1 MYTKYK
7 ISLLFLIVS
16 SFFFYLP
23 VRAASLTFV
32 SDTISNS
39 RPGINANHTIKF
51 TVTNTVPSSG
61 KIVVTPQ
68 AGAFTIPAGFN
79 FADIDFLVDGT
90 NRSLDVSPG
99 SGSGSAIGVS
109 VTTGTSG
116 SITFTLNDS
125 DAITTGSVV
134 TIKIGTHASFGATGA
149 RQIQNPSGAGSY
161 KVSLQTQNASGGII
175 DQAQA
180 MVAIQTLVSVGVEV
194 PSAATA
200 RVAINS
206 ITDNTVPSITANI
219 EIANEGNAPYE
230 YHYEYCVVTTQGNQ
244 CGGGDDVAYASAA
257 EEIDAG
263 EANKFVANKTLTVST
278 AGTYYFKV
286 VVTWGTEKSY
296 ASLQF
301 SAVAEPTP
309 TPAPS
314 GGAGG
319 GGGGIIA
326 PPAPVVA
333 VAPLPSACRGADFNL
348 DGKVNSAD
356 FSILLFFW
364 KTKPPFKNS
373 CVDLNGD
380 NQVNSIDFSILLYQ
394 WGGPGI
400 KISAKNHEPI
410 LANYKPWYNLNEY
423 ERKVYI

>member
-206 ITDNTVPSITANI
+206 ITDNNKQQNRFSGSARVFAMLGVAGATVAGIIFWPQISAFGQDLLSWFTATGKIGGGLPGQAGLSAFGLSLIMAAIAAAIITAIFIAVRRENRTVPNSPVSDASVNPIVGI
-219 EIANEGNAPYE
+219 R
-230 YHYEYCVVTTQGNQ
+230 
-244 CGGGDDVAYASAA
+244 GG
-257 EEIDAG
+257 
-263 EANKFVANKTLTVST
+263 
-278 AGTYYFKV
+278 
-286 VVTWGTEKSY
+286 
-296 ASLQF
+296 
-301 SAVAEPTP
+301 
-309 TPAPS
+309 
-314 GGAGG
+314 
-319 GGGGIIA
+319 
-326 PPAPVVA
+326 
-333 VAPLPSACRGADFNL
+333 VAPAAPDSIGRVGA
-348 DGKVNSAD
+348 
-356 FSILLFFW
+356 
-364 KTKPPFKNS
+364 P
-373 CVDLNGD
+373 
-380 NQVNSIDFSILLYQ
+380 
-394 WGGPGI
+394 
-400 KISAKNHEPI
+400 
-410 LANYKPWYNLNEY
+410 LAAAVPRL
-423 ERKVYI
+423 IG